1 MPSLEEVDTDGGSY
15 DARRMASLL
24 GIHLVSQVLEE
35 ACSIVNNEQK
45 RGWFKDYQRGRL
57 NLSGNINIYQYLQ
70 GDHENKENISHLTT
84 STPQK
89 DDAIRSKPDNSFI
102 GQGDEEINMVK
113 KMKYIDIGKEDK
125 SHSEEEIEQQEEVII
140 LDNEVQMFSSNMMA
154 SLMNTLFEAA
164 FATSEQQDDAGE
176 VEEIT
181 EGGEYVLLRPR
192 LETSEIS
199 ITEIDDEDEKL
210 KDHVDYCY
218 SFADNGNNVAFYI
231 EEDLEDNATSVP
243 DIDKVEAEIV
253 VVQAEIHDVAENL
266 DASIETISDE
276 EAEKEAK
283 LESTR
288 YEDAYLTL
296 NRDYE
301 QCSDDEGDPVLQDPK
316 VPMQE
321 VELLVASTE
330 EEDTNSSYREAEE
343 ERKQLAAT
351 SAISGASSSRI
362 KSRVSLVSRCRTQ
375 GARLLSCLRGW
386 WRRKTPGKRKEAR
399 APGSTRGICPL
410 SPHARRRA
418 SSLLDQRKTYSPL
431 QSRSVV
437 WKFNTVNEALVNSS
451 KWKDYAFDANADGCG
466 EQC

>member
-1 MPSLEEVDTDGGSY
+1 MPSLEEVETEGGDNY
-15 DARRMASLL
+15 DARRTASLL
-24 GIHLVSQVLEE
+24 GIHLVSQVLDE

-45 RGWFKDYQRGRL
+45 RGWFKDYQTGRL
-57 NLSGNINIYQYLQ
+57 TLSGHINIFQFLQ
-70 GDHENKENISHLTT
+70 GDKENKKNISHLTT

-89 DDAIRSKPDNSFI
+89 VDIMKSKPENSFI
-102 GQGDEEINMVK
+102 GQGDEEIDMVSRE
-113 KMKYIDIGKEDK
+113 ED
-125 SHSEEEIEQQEEVII
+125 SLSDEEIEQEEEDII
-140 LDNEVQMFSSNMMA
+140 LDNEVQMFSSHMMV
-154 SLMNTLFEAA
+154 SLMNSLFEAA
-164 FATSEQQDDAGE
+164 FATSDQHD
-176 VEEIT
+176 VEEEDDVDET
-181 EGGEYVLLRPR
+181 AEGAEYVVLRTG
-192 LETSEIS
+192 LQTSEVS
-199 ITEIDDEDEKL
+199 ITEITEDEKP
-210 KDHVDYCY
+210 KIHEDYY
-218 SFADNGNNVAFYI
+218 SFADNAYEGDPENNVAFYV
-231 EEDLEDNATSVP
+231 DEDNTTSVN
-243 DIDKVEAEIV
+243 DFDKIDAEIV
-253 VVQAEIHDVAENL
+253 VVQAEIHDVEDNL
-266 DASIETISDE
+266 DDSIETISDQ
-276 EAEKEAK
+276 EAKKEAK
-283 LESTR
+283 LESAR
-288 YEDAYLTL
+288 YENAYLTL

-316 VPMQE
+316 TPMQE
-321 VELLVASTE
+321 VELFAASTE
-330 EEDTNSSYREAEE
+330 EEDTNSSYREKED

-351 SAISGASSSRI
+351 SAISGASSSRN

-399 APGSTRGICPL
+399 PSGSVRGICPL